1 MNEKFSFDKMNDLTS
16 EACAWIAQLE
26 SESMKSDDLAAFK
39 EWVERSPVHKREIKR
54 LALLSSEMNVLTDMA
69 VPLKAAADQR
79 RRISF
84 LDKTLLR
91 PKFKYLTGIFC
102 LVTIFFFGE
111 YILQNRDISI
121 DEPLLFTT
129 EIGEHR
135 EILLSDGTLLDLNT
149 DSEIEVD
156 YSLDRRKV
164 RLLKGEAFFQVAH
177 NVNRPFIVYA
187 GEKSV
192 RAVGTA
198 FVVRLMRKKFEV
210 TVTEGKI
217 ELSHKVNNETLQSNN
232 KKSVIASIPDGQE
245 LSILR
250 DASIYLDAGEMVVYD
265 DSYQKQLRSELVQ
278 TVSEQEIKR
287 KLSWQDGLLD
297 FSETPLIDVVND
309 LSRYTS
315 MNIEISDP
323 ELRNLK
329 FGGLFRTNELQALF
343 NALETTFDI
352 KIERISDKHVRIS
365 RNVPV
370 EI

>member
-1 MNEKFSFDKMNDLTS
+1 MNQKFSLNKMNDLTS

-26 SESMKSDDLAAFK
+26 SESTKSDDLAAFK
-39 EWVERSPVHKREIKR
+39 EWVERSPVHKKEIKR
-54 LALLSSEMNVLTDMA
+54 LALLSSEISVLTDMA

-79 RRISF
+79 RKFSF
-84 LDKTLLR
+84 LEKTFFR
-91 PKFKYLTGIFC
+91 SKFRYLTGIFS
-102 LVTIFFFGE
+102 LLTVFFVGDH
-111 YILQNRDISI
+111 ILQNSRISV
-121 DEPLLFTT
+121 DEPLLYTT
-129 EIGEHR
+129 QVGEHR

-149 DSEIEVD
+149 DSKIEVD
-156 YSLDRRKV
+156 YSLERRKV

-177 NVNRPFIVYA
+177 NAKRPFIVYA

-198 FVVRLMRKKFEV
+198 FVVSLMPKKFEV
-210 TVTEGKI
+210 TVTEGKV
-217 ELSHKVNNETLQSNN
+217 ELSHKVNNEPGQN
-232 KKSVIASIPDGQE
+232 KNRKPIVASSTGGQE
-245 LSILR
+245 LAILP
-250 DASIYLDAGEMVVYD
+250 AATIYLDAGETVAYD
-265 DSYQKQLRSELVQ
+265 SSYQKLLRDELVRS
-278 TVSEQEIKR
+278 VSEQEIKR

-297 FSETPLIDVVND
+297 FSETPLIDVIND

-352 KIERISDKHVRIS
+352 EIERISDKHVRIS

-370 EI
+370 KI